1 MLSDSSCIMPIG
13 GFAWLACAGL
23 CPMLKGRMHVP
34 LRPAAVL
41 PSWKYTCLRR
51 AVDEKRK

>member
-23 CPMLKGRMHVP
+23 CPMLKGLMHVP

-41 PSWKYTCLRR
+41 PIGIYMP
-51 AVDEKRK
+51 AQGGG